1 MTGLVKSKYNIK
13 KTMNRYDKMQY
24 RRLGASGLFLPKLSL
39 GMWHNFGTADDY
51 ARGEEMIL
59 HSFDRGITHFDM
71 ANNYGPVA
79 GSAERRFGKIFA
91 NHLRPHRDELILSS
105 KAGHEMWEGPYGGN
119 SSRKNLVA
127 SIDQSLRRT
136 GLEYFDIF
144 YTHRYD
150 GVTPVH
156 ETAQALIDIVR
167 QGKALYI
174 GISKYPTAQATEIY
188 ALLRAAGVPCV
199 ASQYRYSMLV
209 REIED
214 ELLPLARENGSGVVA
229 FSSLAQGLLA
239 GRYLSGIPASS
250 RMGREAASLPK
261 STLRDEIVVAI
272 SRLSDL
278 ANERGESLAQLSL
291 AWALRDKAVTSLI
304 IGASSVAQIDE
315 NLRVLDSEPFTAEQ
329 LQLID
334 EITLQNQL

>member
-1 MTGLVKSKYNIK
+1 
-13 KTMNRYDKMQY
+13 MNRYNKMQY
-24 RRLGASGLFLPKLSL
+24 RRCGTSGLFLPKLSL
-39 GMWHNFGTADDY
+39 GLWQNFGSKDSFE
-51 ARGEEMIL
+51 RGEEMIL

-71 ANNYGPVA
+71 ANNYGPVV
-79 GSAERRFGKIFA
+79 GSAESNFGRIFA
-91 NHLRPHRDELILSS
+91 KHLRPHRDELILSS

-119 SSRKNLVA
+119 SSRKNLMA

-150 GVTPVH
+150 GVTPVE

-174 GISKYPTAQATEIY
+174 GISKYPTPQATEIY
-188 ALLRAAGVPCV
+188 SLLRAAGTPSVV
-199 ASQYRYSMLV
+199 SQYRYSMLV
-209 REIED
+209 REIER
-214 ELLPLARENGSGVVA
+214 ELLPLARESGSGVVA

-239 GRYLSGIPASS
+239 GRYLNGIPATS

-261 STLRDEIVVAI
+261 STLSEGVEGAI
-272 SRLSDL
+272 KRLHDL
-278 ANERGESLAQLSL
+278 ATERGESLAQMAL
-291 AWALRDKAVTSLI
+291 AWTLRDEAVSSLV

-334 EITLQNQL
+334 EITLPNQL